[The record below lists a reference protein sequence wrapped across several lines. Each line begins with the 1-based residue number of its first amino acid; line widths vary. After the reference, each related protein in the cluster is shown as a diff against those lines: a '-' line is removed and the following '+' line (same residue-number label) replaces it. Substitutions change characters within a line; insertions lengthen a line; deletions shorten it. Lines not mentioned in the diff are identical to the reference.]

1 MAQRIKSVLVTA
13 GACGLVLG
21 GAGLATADSGA
32 AGTASDSPG
41 IVSGNTLQIPI
52 HIPVNLCNNTI
63 SVIGALNPAFGTPCF
78 GG

>member
-1 MAQRIKSVLVTA
+1 MAHRIKSAVVTA
-13 GACGLVLG
+13 GTCALVLG

-32 AGTASDSPG
+32 SGAALDSPG
-41 IVSGNTLQIPI
+41 IVSGNSVQIPV
-52 HIPVNLCNNTI
+52 HVPVNLCNNTI

>member
-1 MAQRIKSVLVTA
+1 MAHSIKSVLVTA
-13 GACGLVLG
+13 AACSLVLG

-41 IVSGNTLQIPI
+41 IVAGNTILIPI
-52 HIPVNLCNNTI
+52 HLPVSLCNNTI